1 MTSKRIIYWVLA
13 AFVAGNLLIVFVQY
27 NSSKYIHK
35 LIVGNKMLMNELNVG
50 NQLREAER
58 DVLATEIRLGR
69 TVATNDTSYLIQTDT
84 LLANAHAL
92 LDSLRAISDQEN
104 TARNIDQLAYLA
116 DEKSTLKNLILDTY
130 RKGRRISPDS
140 FRAIMKHRLF
150 AIDVN
155 NVSRKIYLSR
165 EHFLDS
171 LALAVNSS
179 GRRAQ
184 RWNISMIL
192 LILISGPLLFW
203 YTISRILRQNQLI
216 RQLDASEKKVRE
228 VSMIKENFMAN
239 MSHEIRTPLN
249 AILGFTNL
257 IKARNREPELQ
268 EFAEAIGQSG
278 ESLLTII
285 NDILD
290 ISKIEAGMIR
300 IESTAFSIRSLL
312 HSIQTMSAAR
322 SREKGLDFVMTID
335 ERVPDTLSGDP
346 TRLTQIF
353 MNIIG
358 NAIKFTPQGAIR
370 VDVGVN
376 GISAKGVDVGVNG
389 INVRGVDVGVKGR
402 EGNRI
407 NLGFAISD
415 TGIGIAKE
423 KLTGIFERFRQ
434 AEDSVTR
441 KYGGTGLGLAIAKDL
456 ITLQG
461 GEIEVESEV
470 GKGTVFRFTI
480 PYEIPAEPLANP
492 APMEERPSLADH
504 RHIRIL
510 IVEDNQM
517 NQSLLKHLLTGWK
530 LSFEMVSNG
539 AAALEKLQIKKYD
552 LVLMDV
558 QMPEMD
564 GYTATQEIRKT
575 LKLDTP
581 VIAMTA
587 HAFPG
592 EREKCLSYGMN
603 EYIAKPIDENKLFGL
618 IVRFTGIEDNPRNSK
633 KGAPSSYQY
642 IDLQYMHSI
651 SDGDKDYEKN
661 VTAQFL
667 EIIPA
672 NLGTLVAALENRDL
686 PTLRHTAHAMISDV
700 AIMGLLEKLK
710 PFLDQLEYE
719 QFDEQ
724 TFQKAVAAVKTI
736 CGNALPE
743 ARHFYATIT

>member
-1 MTSKRIIYWVLA
+1 
-13 AFVAGNLLIVFVQY
+13 
-27 NSSKYIHK
+27 
-35 LIVGNKMLMNELNVG
+35 
-50 NQLREAER
+50 
-58 DVLATEIRLGR
+58 
-69 TVATNDTSYLIQTDT
+69 
-84 LLANAHAL
+84 
-92 LDSLRAISDQEN
+92 
-104 TARNIDQLAYLA
+104 
-116 DEKSTLKNLILDTY
+116 
-130 RKGRRISPDS
+130 
-140 FRAIMKHRLF
+140 
-150 AIDVN
+150 
-155 NVSRKIYLSR
+155 
-165 EHFLDS
+165 
-171 LALAVNSS
+171 
-179 GRRAQ
+179 
-184 RWNISMIL
+184 
-192 LILISGPLLFW
+192 
-203 YTISRILRQNQLI
+203 
-216 RQLDASEKKVRE
+216 
-228 VSMIKENFMAN
+228 

-257 IKARNREPELQ
+257 IKARSREPELQ
-268 EFAEAIGQSG
+268 EFAEAIGRSG

-290 ISKIEAGMIR
+290 MSKIEAGMIK
-300 IESTAFSIRSLL
+300 IESTAFNIRSLL

-335 ERVPDTLSGDP
+335 ELVPDTLSGDP

-370 VDVGVN
+370 VDVGVEEVDF
-376 GISAKGVDVGVNG
+376 KGVGV
-389 INVRGVDVGVKGR
+389 RGR
-402 EGNRI
+402 EGNHIR
-407 NLGFAISD
+407 LGFAISD

-423 KLTGIFERFRQ
+423 QLTGIFERFRQ

-456 ITLQG
+456 ITLQC

-470 GKGTVFRFTI
+470 GKGTVFRFMI

-492 APMEERPSLADH
+492 APMEKRPGFANN

-510 IVEDNQM
+510 IVEDNEM
-517 NQSLLKHLLTGWK
+517 NQRLLKHLLTGWK
-530 LSFEMVSNG
+530 FSFEMVSNG
-539 AAALEKLQIKKYD
+539 TGALEKLRTQQYD

-564 GYTATQEIRKT
+564 GYTATQEIRTT

-603 EYIAKPIDENKLFGL
+603 EYIAKPIDENELFGL
-618 IVRFTGIEDNPRNSK
+618 IARFTGIKENPRK
-633 KGAPSSYQY
+633 IDKEIDKGGPSSYQY

-651 SDGDKDYEKN
+651 SDGDKDYEKT

-672 NLGTLVAALENRDL
+672 NLETLVSALENRDL
-686 PTLRHTAHAMISDV
+686 PTLRHTAHAMVSDV

-719 QFDEQ
+719 EFDEQ
-724 TFQKAVAAVKTI
+724 TFQKAVAVVKTI